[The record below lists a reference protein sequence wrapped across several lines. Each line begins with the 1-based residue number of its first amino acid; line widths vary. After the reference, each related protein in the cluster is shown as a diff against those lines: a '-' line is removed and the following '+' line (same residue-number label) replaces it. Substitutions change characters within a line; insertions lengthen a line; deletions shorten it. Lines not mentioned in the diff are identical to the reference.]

1 MEKLKLTSVRL
12 DPETLQKIDLMAE
25 KANYRNRSNII
36 QNILRNVLSCAEDDV
51 LWKIIDTRFAYE
63 KGYLVDFHA
72 DAQLCQQR
80 NQRQD

>member
-25 KANYRNRSNII
+25 KASYRNRSNVI

-63 KGYLVDFHA
+63 KGYTIDFHA
-72 DAQLCQQR
+72 DGQLCKQR